1 MSIRLFRSAAAFA
14 ALTLSAGLVQ
24 AQVGKPVTIKDAN
37 TAPEAEIATMPHMT
51 AALAKELVA
60 ARPFANTAAY
70 DAFLGTKLSK
80 EQRAEL
86 YPKLWVHLNLN
97 TATRDEIMLVPGM
110 GPRMVREFLEYR
122 PYKSM
127 AVFRKEMGKYV
138 NAEEVARLEQYTF
151 VPMDINTTSDEDLNT
166 IPGFGPR
173 MLREFKE
180 YRPFTSADHF
190 KKEIGKYVNA
200 KEVARLQ
207 SFVVLP

>member
-1 MSIRLFRSAAAFA
+1 MTTRPFLAFLAFA
-14 ALTLSAGLVQ
+14 ALTLAADTVH
-24 AQVGKPVTIKDAN
+24 AQVGKPVTVKDAN

-60 ARPFANTAAY
+60 ARPFATTAAY

-97 TATRDEIMLVPGM
+97 AATRDEILLVPGM

-151 VPMDINTTSDEDLNT
+151 VPMDINTASDEDLLT
-166 IPGFGPR
+166 IPNLGPR

-180 YRPFTSADHF
+180 YRPYASAEQF

-200 KEVARLQ
+200 KEVGRLQ
-207 SFVVLP
+207 GFVILP